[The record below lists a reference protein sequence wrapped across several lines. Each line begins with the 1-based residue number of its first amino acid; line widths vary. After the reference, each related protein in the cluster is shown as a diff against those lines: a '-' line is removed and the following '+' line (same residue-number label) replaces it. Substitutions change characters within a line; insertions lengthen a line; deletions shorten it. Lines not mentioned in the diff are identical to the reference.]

1 MELDLK
7 NLNLAIGQQLTVE
20 GKIPANC
27 TRFEIDL
34 GSDSQNF
41 ALHFNPRW
49 DDPGEGTIIVINSK
63 TKGNWDSNED
73 KVENTL
79 QRDSTVKIVIQLKD
93 KNNFMIQLPNKSIR
107 FPNHKGMNIDY
118 FRIHGDFLMKSF
130 QM

>member
-7 NLNLAIGQQLTVE
+7 NLNLAIGQKLTVQ
-20 GKIPANC
+20 GKIPADC

-34 GSDSQNF
+34 GRDCKNF

-49 DDPGEGTIIVINSK
+49 DDPSDGTIIVINSV
-63 TKGNWDSNED
+63 TNGDEYTNED
-73 KVENTL
+73 RVENTL
-79 QRDSTVKIVIQLKD
+79 QRDSDVKIVIELKD
-93 KNNFMIQLPNKSIR
+93 KNNFLIQLPNKSIR

-118 FRIHGDFLMKSF
+118 FRIYGDFLLKSF